1 MPLGGAVTTISPWRA
16 TPFSGASRASRSRP
30 GKLELEPKGL
40 RFEGSAGS
48 RRAPHV
54 HRVPYEE
61 IEAVHVGR
69 GNPERLGGRPSLVL
83 DLAAGGP
90 LRIGSINGV
99 GLLNELAER
108 LGNLRA
114 AGLAV

>member
-1 MPLGGAVTTISPWRA
+1 VT
-16 TPFSGASRASRSRP
+16 
-30 GKLELEPKGL
+30 
-40 RFEGSAGS
+40 
-48 RRAPHV
+48 
-54 HRVPYEE
+54 YQE

-69 GNPERLGGRPSLVL
+69 RNPERLGGRPALVL

-90 LRIGSINGV
+90 LRIGSFNGV

>member
-1 MPLGGAVTTISPWRA
+1 MESYAVLWSEPSEPVEA
-16 TPFSGASRASRSRP
+16 

-40 RFEGSAGS
+40 RFEGSAAS
-48 RRAPHV
+48 RRAPRV

-83 DLAAGGP
+83 DLVAGGP

>member
-1 MPLGGAVTTISPWRA
+1 MESYAVLWSEPSE
-16 TPFSGASRASRSRP
+16 PVES
-30 GKLELEPKGL
+30 GKLELEPRGL
-40 RFEGSAGS
+40 RFEGSSGS

-54 HRVPYEE
+54 HRLSYEE

-69 GNPERLGGRPSLVL
+69 GSPERLGGRPALVL
-83 DLAAGGP
+83 DLVTGGR

-108 LGNLRA
+108 LGTLKA
-114 AGLAV
+114 ADMVI

>member
-1 MPLGGAVTTISPWRA
+1 MESYAVLWSEPSEPVEA
-16 TPFSGASRASRSRP
+16 
-30 GKLELEPKGL
+30 GKLELEPGGL
-40 RFEGSAGS
+40 RFEGSSGS

-54 HRVPYEE
+54 HRLPYQE

-69 GNPERLGGRPSLVL
+69 GNPERLGGRPALVL
-83 DLAAGGP
+83 DLVRGGP

-99 GLLNELAER
+99 GMLNELAER
-108 LGNLRA
+108 LGALKA

>member
-1 MPLGGAVTTISPWRA
+1 MESYAVLWSEPSEPVEA
-16 TPFSGASRASRSRP
+16 

-69 GNPERLGGRPSLVL
+69 GSPERLGGRPSLVL

-90 LRIGSINGV
+90 LRIGSITGV

-108 LGNLRA
+108 LGNLRR